1 MILMQLPTY
10 LSAFVDFLN
19 KYFDDKLEL
28 NTQDKDTAI
37 RYKKLKSNH
46 HKAQPAA
53 MLYSEIFKPIN
64 SKNYNN
70 KNLAN
75 KRAYYYGA
83 EGMFLESMKV
93 ALDLRNKDTEKNNFY
108 NIKYINPEIRNND
121 NIYSISI
128 SDEDEFKTVLDSN
141 ANNLKKLGENIVNGL
156 IPICPFMQNKNSTK
170 NSACTYCPYSDIC
183 KKDIKEINIREF
195 VKKS

>member
-1 MILMQLPTY
+1 MQLPTY

-128 SDEDEFKTVLDSN
+128 SDEDEFKTVLDSC
-141 ANNLKKLGENIVNGL
+141 LLYTSRCV
-156 IPICPFMQNKNSTK
+156 
-170 NSACTYCPYSDIC
+170 
-183 KKDIKEINIREF
+183 
-195 VKKS
+195 